1 MSVGLGGPVGT
12 AGVAGLLS
20 YGAPPAQQHYQLWSL
35 DGHPA
40 NDAFHALGCGRDAA
54 TKQKTPASGVSVNR
68 TPQCKMLWSIVRQQ
82 IKTAASSA
90 RGAAAVAAV
99 RPSDAVDT
107 TRNTLLSSMEVEDK
121 LKHLTQALRKSAH
134 DLAYARVRNL
144 DLLADQ
150 QGSRDA
156 KAFSL
161 DGAAGCNVEQHAA
174 VMEAVCKDP
183 ATMRD
188 HFEKVLGAKERVADA
203 AAAMMA
209 SYNRNLAAYK
219 RTGDARCFRYDGAC
233 FSTAIEIF
241 SKMSES
247 SYEHLRSLF
256 KGLLP
261 STRRVQD
268 VVNRHTHQ
276 PGGILPG
283 SIRDY
288 AAFVSGLPRGEKWA
302 ACHGNLAWDGMTVKA
317 GIKWQSSTGT
327 FIGLAQAGTDY
338 DGPTPPQRLLAR
350 ASELALLAER
360 AP

>member
-1 MSVGLGGPVGT
+1 MNSIAAANLHTSSLGGFGRTPRGLHTTGVSAWGALGAPLAWWDCFPTALRPRSSTISFGHSTAIPQTTRFMHWVAVATLRLSSGRRRLVFRSTGALSARSCGASCDTKSRWPRGT
-12 AGVAGLLS
+12 A
-20 YGAPPAQQHYQLWSL
+20 
-35 DGHPA
+35 
-40 NDAFHALGCGRDAA
+40 AA
-54 TKQKTPASGVSVNR
+54 
-68 TPQCKMLWSIVRQQ
+68 
-82 IKTAASSA
+82 
-90 RGAAAVAAV
+90 AAV
-99 RPSDAVDT
+99 RPSDAVDA

-121 LKHLTQALRKSAH
+121 LKRLTQALKKSKR

-156 KAFSL
+156 KPFSL

-174 VMEAVCKDP
+174 VMEAVCMDP

-209 SYNRNLAAYK
+209 SYHRNMVAYK
-219 RTGDARCFRYDGAC
+219 RTGDARWFFWYDGAC

-241 SKMSES
+241 SKMSEPA
-247 SYEHLRSLF
+247 YEHLRVLF

-276 PGGILPG
+276 PGGIRPG

-302 ACHGNLAWDGMTVKA
+302 ACHRQL
-317 GIKWQSSTGT
+317 GIRWHDCEGWN
-327 FIGLAQAGTDY
+327 
-338 DGPTPPQRLLAR
+338 
-350 ASELALLAER
+350 
-360 AP
+360 